1 MRGCPLFDPP
11 GERRDIEKEN
21 KAEDQMSSAIPQSR
35 AAEIDENESENL
47 DEYRNIRRVES
58 GSDLLEE
65 RFHVAILI

>member
-1 MRGCPLFDPP
+1 
-11 GERRDIEKEN
+11 
-21 KAEDQMSSAIPQSR
+21 MSSAIPQSR